1 MREREKQEV
10 PGQKF
15 WKTRTG
21 SKEKIL
27 WIFFLLLV
35 QWGKLQVIILIEA
48 LWLNL

>member
-27 WIFFLLLV
+27 WIFFYSLCSGESSRL
-35 QWGKLQVIILIEA
+35 
-48 LWLNL
+48 